1 MTLEETRQQIEKWS
15 NEALDY
21 ELGENGKEMNLEK
34 AFELYKKCAE
44 YYDVDP
50 GCKAAAEQLKNVGR
64 FYYEGEGPIAQNFP
78 EALKWY
84 EKALKAD
91 ELDSHFG
98 DLARIYEE
106 GLGTEVNLEKASE
119 LYLLSEYMEDWNRAY
134 DIYHTG
140 KINNPVKEKEIHLKM
155 AIENRDRLS
164 YGISGY
170 TLPVPAAILTAEK
183 SILMP
188 PFSKELFIKYFN
200 SDFHADFRTFF
211 DISNDYGDRTYT
223 FVKFVACFNE
233 DNRGRL
239 TMKWKG
245 VLHYHM
251 FSVAVFHIH
260 SMAQVIGHLYGYSLM
275 EDFLRASGWPLI
287 HCGAGGHMHPIQVML
302 EGRLYPLKSQFESY
316 INILNISKDFIKEYF
331 SYFLQGNA
339 SNLNPEAYTRLCKVA
354 NIEAL
359 LDDIDAITS
368 NYVKW
373 IKDPNTAYPHML
385 FDYPR

>member
-1 MTLEETRQQIEKWS
+1 MTLEDKRKQIEKLAE
-15 NEALDY
+15 EAMNY
-21 ELGENGKEMNLEK
+21 EFGENGKEMNIEK

-44 YYDVDP
+44 YYDEDP
-50 GCKAAAEQLKNVGR
+50 GCKAAAEQLENVGR
-64 FYYEGEGPIAQNFP
+64 FYYEGEGPVAQNFP

-84 EKALKAD
+84 EKALKANA
-91 ELDSHFG
+91 LDFHFG

-106 GLGTEVNLEKASE
+106 GLGTDVNLEKASE
-119 LYLLSEYMEDWNRAY
+119 LYLLSEDMEDWNRAY

-140 KINNPVKEKEIHLKM
+140 RINDPTKEKEIRLKI
-155 AIENRDRLS
+155 AIEKRDRPLHL
-164 YGISGY
+164 IFINI
-170 TLPVPAAILTAEK
+170 VAPAYIAATQ
-183 SILMP
+183 SNLMP
-188 PFSKELFIKYFN
+188 TFSKELFIKYFN
-200 SDFHADFRTFF
+200 SDFHADLRTFF
-211 DISNDYGDRTYT
+211 DFSYDYGDRTYT

-233 DNRGRL
+233 ENRARL

-260 SMAQVIGHLYGYSLM
+260 SMAQVIGHLYGYRLM

-287 HCGAGGHMHPIQVML
+287 HCGLGGHMHPIQVMY
-302 EGRLYPLKSQFESY
+302 EGNLYPRKSQFESY

-339 SNLNPEAYTRLCKVA
+339 PNSNPDAYTRLCKVA

-359 LDDIDAITS
+359 LDDLDAITD

-373 IKDPNTAYPHML
+373 INDPDMTYPLML
-385 FDYPR
+385 FDYPRE